1 MFEYSRFASEVV
13 CNSGSSGS
21 VEIDVTGGV
30 GETISNANGN
40 VIDTVDYTFS
50 WTSTNTFTSNDE
62 DIFGL
67 SSGDYT
73 ITVTDANDCVVQ
85 ESFIVDT
92 VTPIT

>member
-1 MFEYSRFASEVV
+1 MNIQGVASEVV

-30 GETISNANGN
+30 GETINNANGD
-40 VIDTVDYTFS
+40 VIDTLDYTFS
-50 WTSTNTFTSNDE
+50 WTSTNAFTSVDE

-73 ITVTDANDCVVQ
+73 VTVTDANDCTTR
-85 ESFIVDT
+85 I
-92 VTPIT
+92 I